1 MSMNPLKDSKGVEV
15 AGRGELQI
23 AILAEKIRRKGF
35 EVALS
40 PPKVLFKKSETGQLL
55 EPVEHVTIDV
65 ETKYTGFIL
74 ESLVKRKGII
84 KKINETENSTRIE
97 FSCPTRGLIGFSSNL
112 RHETKGTA
120 VMNRCLES
128 YMEFGGHIE
137 RQRKGAMMSMVDGQC
152 TNHGLGELENRG
164 HFFVKPGT
172 PVYIGMVIGEAVK
185 NEDLDVNPCR
195 QKVISGVRTVLKEEN
210 VKLAQAIEMTIE
222 EYIAYMDPDEVLEIT
237 PKSFRLRKAILNP
250 SERRSA
256 KKKLLY

>member
-1 MSMNPLKDSKGVEV
+1 MSPLKDSKGVEV

-23 AILAEKIRRKGF
+23 AILAERIRRKGY

-74 ESLVKRKGII
+74 ESLVKRKGVI
-84 KKINETENSTRIE
+84 KRINETENSTRIE
-97 FSCPTRGLIGFSSNL
+97 FSCPTRGLIGFSSSL

-120 VMNRCLES
+120 VMNRSLES
-128 YMEFGGHIE
+128 YMEFSGQVD
-137 RQRKGAMMSMVDGQC
+137 RQRKGAMMSMVNGQC
-152 TNHGLGELENRG
+152 TSHALSELENRG
-164 HFFVKPGT
+164 NFFVKPNT

-195 QKVISGVRTVLKEEN
+195 QKAISSVRTVLKEDN
-210 VKLAQAIEMTIE
+210 IKLAQAADMTIE

-237 PKSFRLRKAILNP
+237 PKSLRLRKAILNP

-256 KKKLLY
+256 KKKSLY